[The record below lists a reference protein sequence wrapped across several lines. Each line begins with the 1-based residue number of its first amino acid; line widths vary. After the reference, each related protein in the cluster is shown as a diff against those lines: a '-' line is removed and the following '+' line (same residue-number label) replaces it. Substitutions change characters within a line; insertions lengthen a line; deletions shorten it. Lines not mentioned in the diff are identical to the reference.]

1 VAVTFLLTS
10 WLFIGNAALRGSGD
24 TRSPMLIM
32 LAVNI
37 INIIVAYAFIYG
49 PGPLP
54 AFGVAGSAIGAA
66 TGRGAG
72 GLIVTCLLWRGRA
85 GLRLRLRHLLPDG
98 VQIQRILNIGL
109 PAGAEQLLMRFAMTA
124 YTMTVATLGTQAF
137 AAHQLALQGESLS
150 YMPGFGFAVA
160 ATTLVGQGLGADKP
174 ARARA
179 DGYLASRLAAI
190 VMTTMGVLF
199 FIFPAQIMGVF
210 INDPEV
216 IRLGIWPL
224 RLVAFS
230 QPALALVMVLA
241 GALRGAGDTRATL
254 AITGGSLWLIRLPL
268 ALLLVGPFGLVG
280 AWIAMGVDLNL
291 RGLGMWLRFRS
302 GRWARLKV

>member
-1 VAVTFLLTS
+1 
-10 WLFIGNAALRGSGD
+10 
-24 TRSPMLIM
+24 
-32 LAVNI
+32 
-37 INIIVAYAFIYG
+37 
-49 PGPLP
+49 
-54 AFGVAGSAIGAA
+54 
-66 TGRGAG
+66 
-72 GLIVTCLLWRGRA
+72 
-85 GLRLRLRHLLPDG
+85 LRLRHLLPDG